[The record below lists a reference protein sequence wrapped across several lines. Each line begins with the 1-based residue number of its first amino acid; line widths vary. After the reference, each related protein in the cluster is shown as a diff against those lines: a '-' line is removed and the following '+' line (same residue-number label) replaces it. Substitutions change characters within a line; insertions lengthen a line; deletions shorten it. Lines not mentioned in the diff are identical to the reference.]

1 MTKTIYYAILKAGS
15 KKRNEDKEMAENRLT
30 AEQIQQL
37 VDVIAKCSQIASWTL
52 TEIPWVTAAKR
63 EQLKIVSAA

>member
-1 MTKTIYYAILKAGS
+1 
-15 KKRNEDKEMAENRLT
+15 MAENRLT